1 MRLALI
7 GQIKCLLSLN
17 PILKGRDRLS
27 TDAKRSKTKRW
38 NASALIF
45 CFGLSLQ
52 HERLFVNQLF
62 LTIAAVALLW
72 ASTAPFA
79 EIPKI
84 IFDTDMTGD
93 CDDCGA
99 LAVLHALADRGEV
112 ELLGCIASYGGNPYV
127 AGCIDAINTWYGR
140 GDLPIGAMQEAYG
153 RRESFYLETIAADQ
167 VRYGHDVMT
176 KKDVP
181 DHVTVYRQILAKQSD
196 GSVTIVTVGRL
207 KALCDLLASP
217 PDDISSLNGVALVK
231 QKAVQWVCMG
241 GRYPNSERKGEAN
254 FQTHGGAGYSKTA
267 VENWPLPAVFLGYE
281 IGARIMT
288 GQSLLNISDDNPV
301 ARAYRLYLGSIN
313 AEARESWDQTAVLFA
328 VRGATPWWNLVSTG
342 SNHVDEKGV
351 NEWQPSPDKEHA
363 YAVEA
368 APPEEVAVLIESL
381 MIQPPKAWGESGG
394 KEKTALHEALPPP

>member
-1 MRLALI
+1 MNKL
-7 GQIKCLLSLN
+7 
-17 PILKGRDRLS
+17 P
-27 TDAKRSKTKRW
+27 T
-38 NASALIF
+38 
-45 CFGLSLQ
+45 
-52 HERLFVNQLF
+52 
-62 LTIAAVALLW
+62 TIIAISLLW
-72 ASTAPFA
+72 ASPTLGA
-79 EIPKI
+79 EIPKV

-99 LAVLHALADRGEV
+99 LAVLHALADGGEV
-112 ELLGCIASYGGNPYV
+112 ELLGCIASYGGNPHV

-153 RRESFYLETIAADQ
+153 RTESPYLEAIATDQ
-167 VRYGHDVMT
+167 ARYGHDVVT

-217 PDDISSLNGVALVK
+217 PDDISALNGLALVK
-231 QKAVQWVCMG
+231 RKAVQWVCMG

-267 VENWPLPAVFLGYE
+267 VVNWPLPAVFLGYE
-281 IGARIMT
+281 IGAGIMT

-301 ARAYRLYLGSIN
+301 ARAYRLYLGAIN

-328 VRGATPWWNLVSTG
+328 VRGASLWWTLVTTG
-342 SNHVDEKGV
+342 HNHVDAEGV
-351 NEWQPSPDKEHA
+351 NEWRPEPDKDHA

-368 APPEEVAVLIESL
+368 CSPEEAAALIESL
-381 MIQPPKAWGESGG
+381 MVQPPKARD
-394 KEKTALHEALPPP
+394 K